1 MSSENDD
8 ENMEILLKALENK
21 SNESL
26 INLDSS
32 KIKSIKNDIL
42 QRLQLDR
49 DVLKTLHKK
58 LKDYR
63 YCSDLSD
70 LKFGNYIRWISL
82 KDPENIKL
90 TRGAFYID
98 YFFENNMV
106 KILCKNGSR
115 RVFQIKFDEVLIF
128 QKFNREENILLH
140 VLDYIKK

>member
-58 LKDYR
+58 LEDYR

-82 KDPENIKL
+82 KDPENIS
-90 TRGAFYID
+90 IND
-98 YFFENNMV
+98 FFELYLNWVSKNQAKKTLISNKLLE
-106 KILCKNGSR
+106 KISIY
-115 RVFQIKFDEVLIF
+115 F
-128 QKFNREENILLH
+128 
-140 VLDYIKK
+140 